1 MGKWLFL
8 KQFCLYVLHFIVC
21 HVCILRI
28 HTKKCETQTCILVSS
43 PRERIIL
50 CSWKPAPSSLSV
62 LQAREASNG
71 FDAQTEHTLGLQ
83 AASWKFAADDKS
95 SEIKMLFMSSLLCL
109 CLGGW
114 PELSRNTPRTHTH
127 PCVHHSMNL
136 ASTHVSRRSY
146 RCHFTALI
154 NTKPLRPSQ
163 IITYTTQ
170 SWL

>member
-1 MGKWLFL
+1 M
-8 KQFCLYVLHFIVC
+8 FCTLSCVMCVYWEY
-21 HVCILRI
+21 
-28 HTKKCETQTCILVSS
+28 TQKKCETQTCILVSS

-50 CSWKPAPSSLSV
+50 CSWKPAPSSLSLFKRV
-62 LQAREASNG
+62 K
-71 FDAQTEHTLGLQ
+71 TEHTLGLQ
-83 AASWKFAADDKS
+83 AASWKFAADDRS

-114 PELSRNTPRTHTH
+114 PELNRNTPRTHTH

>member
-1 MGKWLFL
+1 MGKWPFL
-8 KQFCLYVLHFIVC
+8 KQFCLYALYHVSCVYIENTHKKMWNSDLYSGVL
-21 HVCILRI
+21 
-28 HTKKCETQTCILVSS
+28 TKRKDN
-43 PRERIIL
+43 
-50 CSWKPAPSSLSV
+50 SV
-62 LQAREASNG
+62 LLKASTKLALSFQAREASNG

-83 AASWKFAADDKS
+83 AASWKFAADDRS

-114 PELSRNTPRTHTH
+114 PELNRNTPRTHTH

-170 SWL
+170 S